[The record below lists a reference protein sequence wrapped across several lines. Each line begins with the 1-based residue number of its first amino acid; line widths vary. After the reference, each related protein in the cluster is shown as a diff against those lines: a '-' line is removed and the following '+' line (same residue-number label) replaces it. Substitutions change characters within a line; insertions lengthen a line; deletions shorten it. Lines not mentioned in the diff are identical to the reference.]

1 MILFKQKDQN
11 EQFISVFV
19 LDGTSTVKLNEY
31 IINEYPVLKKFFYAL
46 DEEEIIYKIAEN
58 VVYGFPLNEL
68 KQFVE
73 KSLFHKSL
81 LVQQLFSYRL
91 QTEVL

>member
-31 IINEYPVLKKFFYAL
+31 IIDEYPVLKKVFYAL

-58 VVYGFPLNEL
+58 VVYCFPLNEL

-73 KSLFHKSL
+73 KKAKAKISHFGVDMDESN
-81 LVQQLFSYRL
+81 QRCY
-91 QTEVL
+91 